1 MTQKITKEDQEV
13 LKEIEEYWR
22 LTIASAIFHASG
34 KLAPA
39 TVQEAFEMCEKIARG
54 KEDVWGD

>member
-22 LTIASAIFHASG
+22 ITIASAIFHASQRL
-34 KLAPA
+34 KPA
-39 TVQEAFEMCEKIARG
+39 TPQETFEMCEKIARG